1 MTASVEADQTTTP
14 GSADEARLVAA
25 LRRGDERAFAELL
38 DTYHASLVRIATYY
52 VRDAAVAEEVA
63 QDTWL
68 GVLHGIQ
75 TFEGRST
82 LKTWIFRIL
91 RNRAATRGERER
103 RTVPFTALDT
113 SEPGGEPS
121 VEPDRFLDST
131 HPVWPGHWASPPA
144 AWDGIPERQLVSS
157 ETLAQIQAAID
168 ALPPLQAQVI
178 SLRDVDGWSSEEVCE
193 LLGLSEVNQ
202 RVLLHR
208 ARSKVR
214 GALEAYLAEGIDAA

>member
-1 MTASVEADQTTTP
+1 MTAFVESDQATP
-14 GSADEARLVAA
+14 ASAEEASLVAA

-38 DTYHASLVRIATYY
+38 ETYHASLVRIATYY

-68 GVLHGIQ
+68 GVIHGIQ

-103 RTVPFTALDT
+103 RTIPFTALET

-144 AWDGIPERQLVSS
+144 SWDGIPERRLIST
-157 ETLAQIQAAID
+157 ETMAKIQEAID

-193 LLGLSEVNQ
+193 LLDLSEVNQ

-214 GALEAYLAEGIDAA
+214 RALESYLDEEVDALS